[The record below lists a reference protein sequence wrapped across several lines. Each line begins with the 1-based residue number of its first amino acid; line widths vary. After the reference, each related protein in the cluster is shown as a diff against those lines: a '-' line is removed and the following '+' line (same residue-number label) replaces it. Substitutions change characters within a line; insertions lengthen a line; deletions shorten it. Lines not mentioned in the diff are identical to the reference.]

1 MNFRQILS
9 TGSGF
14 RQDGLKAVSKFD
26 QIKCLKVERMSVEWL
41 SSFKN
46 LECLNMCFEVDS
58 LLDML
63 KVLPKWSKLEQS
75 PRGLDSEKE
84 ADLRKFLTDEKRTL
98 RFSRYGLVLP

>member
-26 QIKCLKVERMSVEWL
+26 QIKCLKVEKMSVEWL

-46 LECLNMCFEVDS
+46 LDMYLEVDS